1 MSSVLICRSCGAR
14 SAAMDLAV
22 NEQELANVGMLER
35 PCPKCGR
42 ETTWGLAE
50 DYRKHE
56 RRSQERRAAQRRA
69 RSQGLPSSASER
81 RRGIDRR
88 ISDMRRTQR
97 RKSRG

>member
-1 MSSVLICRSCGAR
+1 MSSGLICRSCGAR
-14 SAAMDLAV
+14 SAAMELAV

-35 PCPKCGR
+35 PCARCGR

-50 DYRKHE
+50 NYRKQE
-56 RRSQERRAAQRRA
+56 RRSKERRAAQRRA
-69 RSQGLPSSASER
+69 RNQGPPSASER

-88 ISDMRRTQR
+88 VGDMRRTQR